1 MFGRS
6 LGRFCQSE
14 RVQVS
19 GPFHPD
25 EPQESRSPVPHAAA
39 PSWCP
44 GKSRVKSGN
53 SQTQRSFFT
62 VCVTLLLSLHT
73 VVVEWFFFDSILHTV
88 HNCKRLKYISS
99 LP

>member
-39 PSWCP
+39 PSRCP
-44 GKSRVKSGN
+44 GKSQVKSGN
-53 SQTQRSFFT
+53 SPTQRSFFT
-62 VCVTLLLSLHT
+62 VYVVVLLLLLSVFLGPHFT
-73 VVVEWFFFDSILHTV
+73 HRS
-88 HNCKRLKYISS
+88 
-99 LP
+99 

>member
-25 EPQESRSPVPHAAA
+25 EPQESPVPHAAA
-39 PSWCP
+39 ASWCP
-44 GKSRVKSGN
+44 GKSQVKSGN
-53 SQTQRSFFT
+53 SPTQRSFFT
-62 VCVTLLLSLHT
+62 VYVVVLLLLLLLLLSVFLAAFYT
-73 VVVEWFFFDSILHTV
+73 PFITINV
-88 HNCKRLKYISS
+88 
-99 LP
+99 